1 MAYCPNCKRNHNVGF
16 ISTRFAG
23 TDGVSLET
31 AKWADV
37 FEKVGFSSY
46 YFAGELDRPPE
57 CSFLIE
63 EAHFQHPDIKDVFR
77 NCFGARV
84 RGRFVTQKIYELK
97 RKLKDDI
104 YRFIEKFDIDL
115 LVPENALTIP
125 LNLPLGIAITEVI
138 SETGMPTIAH
148 HHDFFWERQH
158 FMINAAWEYLNMA
171 FPPHLPTIQHVVI
184 NSSASNQLS
193 LRTGISATIIPNVM
207 DFENPPTMVRGFES
221 CGLDTEN
228 KVASTDDY
236 ASDVRQALGVAD
248 DEVLILQPTRVVKRK
263 GIEHAI
269 ELVHRLDMKAKL
281 VISHASGD
289 EGYDY
294 ERRVREYSK
303 LLKVDTYFVSNI
315 INEQRGLTKNGRKI
329 YTLED
334 VYPHADLITYPSTF
348 EGFGNAFLEAIYFCR
363 PIVVNTYSIYTMDI
377 KPKGFSVIEI
387 DGYVS
392 DEAVRKTRKVLADTE
407 FRSKMV
413 KHNYETAKHYYS
425 YSVLH
430 NKLKTLIKDCTGCPL
445 E

>member
-1 MAYCPNCKRNHNVGF
+1 MGF
-16 ISTRFAG
+16 VSTRFAG

-37 FEKVGFSSY
+37 FERVGFSCFY
-46 YFAGELDRPPE
+46 LAGELDRPPAS
-57 CSFLIE
+57 SFLVA

-84 RGRFVTQKIYELK
+84 RERFVTQKIYELK
-97 RKLKDDI
+97 RKLKDDL
-104 YRFIEKFDIDL
+104 YRFIENFDIDL

-125 LNLPLGIAITEVI
+125 LNIPLGIAICEII
-138 SETGMPTIAH
+138 SETGIPTIAH
-148 HHDFFWERQH
+148 HHDFFWERQN
-158 FMINAAWEYLNMA
+158 FMVNAAWEYLNMA
-171 FPPHLPTIQHVVI
+171 FPPHLPPIKHVVI
-184 NSSASNQLS
+184 NSSAGNQLS

-207 DFENPPTMVRGFES
+207 DFENPPPMASDSGS
-221 CGLDTEN
+221 CGFAAANQVPAVDE
-228 KVASTDDY
+228 Y

-248 DEVLILQPTRVVKRK
+248 DELLILQPTRVVKRK

-269 ELVHRLDMKAKL
+269 ELVKRLGMKAKL

-303 LLKVDTYFVSNI
+303 LMKVDTYFVSNI
-315 INEQRGLTKNGRKI
+315 ISEHRGLTKNGRKI
-329 YTLED
+329 YTLQD
-334 VYPHADLITYPSTF
+334 VYPHADLVTYPSTF

-392 DEAVRKTRKVLADTE
+392 DEAVRKAQKVLTDSELRA
-407 FRSKMV
+407 KMV
-413 KHNYETAKHYYS
+413 KHNFETAKQYFS
-425 YSVLH
+425 YSVLY
-430 NKLKTLIKDCTGCPL
+430 NKLKNLIKDCTGCPL
-445 E
+445 GMTNVD